1 MIGTRHFQVLAC
13 EISLE
18 TTCPEIAARLE
29 YVTAGAVQEYPVSR
43 RVAYGIDRA
52 GEEYLLR
59 EDGDACYRSDCADR
73 VVIELFRRMHGVV
86 YGQMRGR
93 LRLHAGCAEYQGR
106 AFLAVGPKGA
116 GKSTLMARLVF
127 EGFSVS
133 GDEMVFV
140 LGREVTALP
149 RRFHLKPPAIGLLP
163 QVAALADRL
172 PFVLGDDGRKI
183 IAFEPTDAG
192 IPWIIR
198 SAAPAAVFFLV
209 PNHGGAT
216 IVRPCPKLDMIR
228 ALMSQSTIDAD
239 DAGTWIRAVGA
250 LVRATD
256 CYTLHLG
263 DLGTAARVMRETL
276 GTAPARR
283 RQAGAH
289 EQEESWQSMRTSPS
303 CWRA

>member
-13 EISLE
+13 EVSLE

-59 EDGDACYRSDCADR
+59 EDGDACYRNDCADR

-183 IAFEPTDAG
+183 IATKVAG
-192 IPWIIR
+192 MLR
-198 SAAPAAVFFLV
+198 RGPAGWWRVLKNGWRFLV
-209 PNHGGAT
+209 
-216 IVRPCPKLDMIR
+216 VRHECP
-228 ALMSQSTIDAD
+228 
-239 DAGTWIRAVGA
+239 
-250 LVRATD
+250 
-256 CYTLHLG
+256 
-263 DLGTAARVMRETL
+263 ETM
-276 GTAPARR
+276 
-283 RQAGAH
+283 
-289 EQEESWQSMRTSPS
+289 ESWQDMLHRAGFEGVSAGRVVAEAAVTTAWAPGSGPSPGAVATQPGHVGWTATAVPS
-303 CWRA
+303 RRR